1 MTSKVFHKVNP
12 IYAYLKRFASKYVFF
27 FVISSIVFGMSLFK
41 LLAIVMAP
49 FALLKS
55 LISCLHAYV
64 ASIDLVALDMR
75 EREAKREKEEGKK
88 AE

>member
-1 MTSKVFHKVNP
+1 
-12 IYAYLKRFASKYVFF
+12 
-27 FVISSIVFGMSLFK
+27 MSLFK